1 MESPRQAM
9 RSKAATCSSNSSSAR
24 RRPIAVASTAALC
37 ELMPRRRRQK
47 CYSGRPAKCC
57 LVGLAVNRWC
67 RLGLLPVEPRAAVI
81 QRTSR
86 FPQRACGQGTLKFS
100 QGAMNRVAANRSRDA
115 AARVGTT
122 VYRLVSPALAERR
135 APLGRVPFDPG
146 QFHPRPAVRR
156 ATNQR
161 LKFNKSYTLLLRL
174 RSAALQ
180 ESTIARRVA
189 R

>member
-1 MESPRQAM
+1 M

-24 RRPIAVASTAALC
+24 RRPIAVASTTAALC
-37 ELMPRRRRQK
+37 ELTPRRRRQK

-115 AARVGTT
+115 AARVGKKQASVQLQWT
-122 VYRLVSPALAERR
+122 VGCPLDESRLIRDNSTRGRLCDV
-135 APLGRVPFDPG
+135 AP
-146 QFHPRPAVRR
+146 Q
-156 ATNQR
+156 T
-161 LKFNKSYTLLLRL
+161 KFNKSYTLLLRL
-174 RSAALQ
+174 RSALRQ